1 MRKLINY
8 KLLFLSPF
16 FLAACSNEDNIPS
29 ILPSN
34 QPDAVELG
42 ITAGVTLTK
51 SVINSGTQAN
61 ASKDDVMKSVAV
73 YARLKGTVVSGEDPY
88 TNAKSN
94 NYALYTYSTTG
105 TAGWKSGDKKIY
117 LTSEVAKIYAYYP
130 AYQPGT
136 NQELATTTAL
146 VLSDNTATDNSTI
159 PVTVFLG
166 ETDDAHRDYPSTLI
180 DNSETTNTNKAKIN
194 SAKGEID
201 YMWADQGS
209 SETNWITASNT
220 KKETSIDASVDLT
233 MKHALTLVSFRIYND
248 GTYKNKGVLSKIQL
262 KDVPNQK
269 VSGNSNPLA
278 TMNIDKGTL
287 ANNSSLTTGSY
298 IREFATGAT
307 YTLKKKGDSGL
318 SDDNA
323 AKGASYRFSILAL
336 PITNQ
341 ALNNTKAIFTID
353 GADYEVALADNA
365 TGVTWEQGKENIY
378 TVKLSGKEL
387 SIGTVTVADWGTGT
401 GNDDLKVKLTYSL
414 GL

>member
-8 KLLFLSPF
+8 KLIFLSSF

-401 GNDDLKVKLTYSL
+401 GNDDLKVN
-414 GL
+414 

>member
-51 SVINSGTQAN
+51 SVINSGTQAD

-159 PVTVFLG
+159 PVTVFAG
-166 ETDDAHRDYPSTLI
+166 TTDDAHRDYPSTLI

-220 KKETSIDASVDLT
+220 KKETSIGASVDLT

-401 GNDDLKVKLTYSL
+401 GNDDLKVN
-414 GL
+414 

>member
-51 SVINSGTQAN
+51 SVINSGTQAD

-233 MKHALTLVSFRIYND
+233 MKHALTLVSFRIYNA

-269 VSGNSNPLA
+269 VSGNNNPLA

-387 SIGTVTVADWGTGT
+387 SIGTVTVAAWGTVT
-401 GNDDLKVKLTYSL
+401 GNDDLKVN
-414 GL
+414 

>member
-105 TAGWKSGDKKIY
+105 TAGWKSGENKKIY

-159 PVTVFLG
+159 PVTVFAG
-166 ETDDAHRDYPSTLI
+166 TTDDAHRDYPSTLI

-323 AKGASYRFSILAL
+323 AKGASYRFRILAL

-387 SIGTVTVADWGTGT
+387 SIGTVTVAAWGTVT
-401 GNDDLKVKLTYSL
+401 GNDDLKVN
-414 GL
+414 

>member
-51 SVINSGTQAN
+51 SVINLGTQAD

-387 SIGTVTVADWGTGT
+387 SIGTVTVAAWGTVT
-401 GNDDLKVKLTYSL
+401 GNDDLKVN
-414 GL
+414 

>member
-16 FLAACSNEDNIPS
+16 FLVACSNEDNIPS

-401 GNDDLKVKLTYSL
+401 GNDDLKVN
-414 GL
+414 

>member
-51 SVINSGTQAN
+51 SVINLGTQAD

-159 PVTVFLG
+159 PVTVFAG
-166 ETDDAHRDYPSTLI
+166 TTDDAHRDYPSTLI

-248 GTYKNKGVLSKIQL
+248 GTYKNKGVLLKIQL

-387 SIGTVTVADWGTGT
+387 SIGTVTVAAWGTGT
-401 GNDDLKVKLTYSL
+401 GNDDLKVN
-414 GL
+414 

>member
-42 ITAGVTLTK
+42 ITAGGTLTK
-51 SVINSGTQAN
+51 SVINSGTQAD

-159 PVTVFLG
+159 PVTVFAG
-166 ETDDAHRDYPSTLI
+166 TTDDAHRDYPSTLI

-269 VSGNSNPLA
+269 VSGNNNPLA

-387 SIGTVTVADWGTGT
+387 SIGTVTVAAWGTGT
-401 GNDDLKVKLTYSL
+401 GNDDLKVN
-414 GL
+414 

>member
-387 SIGTVTVADWGTGT
+387 SIGIVTVADWGTGT
-401 GNDDLKVKLTYSL
+401 GNDDLKVN
-414 GL
+414 

>member
-51 SVINSGTQAN
+51 SVINLGTQAD

-159 PVTVFLG
+159 PVTVFAG
-166 ETDDAHRDYPSTLI
+166 TTDDAHRDYPSTLI

-387 SIGTVTVADWGTGT
+387 SIGTVTVAAWGTGT
-401 GNDDLKVKLTYSL
+401 GNDDLKVN
-414 GL
+414 

>member
-51 SVINSGTQAN
+51 SVINLGTQAD

-159 PVTVFLG
+159 PVTVFAG
-166 ETDDAHRDYPSTLI
+166 TTDDAHRGYPSTLI

-387 SIGTVTVADWGTGT
+387 SIGTVTVAAWGTVT
-401 GNDDLKVKLTYSL
+401 GNDDLKVN
-414 GL
+414 

>member
-387 SIGTVTVADWGTGT
+387 SIGTVTVAAWGTGI
-401 GNDDLKVKLTYSL
+401 GNDDLKVN
-414 GL
+414 

>member
-51 SVINSGTQAN
+51 SVINSGTQAD

-73 YARLKGTVVSGEDPY
+73 YACLKGTVVSGEDPY

-159 PVTVFLG
+159 PVTVFAG
-166 ETDDAHRDYPSTLI
+166 TTDDAHRDYPSTLI

-387 SIGTVTVADWGTGT
+387 SIGTVTVAAWGTVT
-401 GNDDLKVKLTYSL
+401 GNDDLKVN
-414 GL
+414 

>member
-34 QPDAVELG
+34 LPDAVELG

-51 SVINSGTQAN
+51 SVINSGTQAD

-159 PVTVFLG
+159 PVTVFAG
-166 ETDDAHRDYPSTLI
+166 TTDDAHRDYPSTLI

-365 TGVTWEQGKENIY
+365 TGVTWEQGKEKIY

-387 SIGTVTVADWGTGT
+387 SIGTVTVAAWGTVT
-401 GNDDLKVKLTYSL
+401 GNDDLKVN
-414 GL
+414 

>member
-1 MRKLINY
+1 MRKQINY

-51 SVINSGTQAN
+51 SVINLGTQAD

-136 NQELATTTAL
+136 YQELATTTAL

-159 PVTVFLG
+159 PVTVFAG
-166 ETDDAHRDYPSTLI
+166 TTDDAHRDYPSTLI

-387 SIGTVTVADWGTGT
+387 SIGTVTVAAWGTVT
-401 GNDDLKVKLTYSL
+401 GNDDLKVN
-414 GL
+414 

>member
-220 KKETSIDASVDLT
+220 KKEASIDASVDLT

-401 GNDDLKVKLTYSL
+401 GNDDLKVN
-414 GL
+414 

>member
-159 PVTVFLG
+159 PVTVFAG
-166 ETDDAHRDYPSTLI
+166 TTDDAHRDYPSTLI

-387 SIGTVTVADWGTGT
+387 SIGTVTVAAWGTVT
-401 GNDDLKVKLTYSL
+401 GNDDLKVN
-414 GL
+414 